1 MRTHMPYSIPAAAVL
16 AMVLGF
22 GVSASATGVWS
33 QVGRITAFGMLFIAI
48 VSVGLV
54 VRRARNRS
62 RMDAPS
68 GLEASLVQRAGAC
81 AFADLLIVLPATG
94 LLLLLSGSWI
104 SASLAVLLVTVVA
117 ITDFWA
123 RYLLSTRLAA

>member
-1 MRTHMPYSIPAAAVL
+1 MRTHMPYSVPAAAIL

-33 QVGRITAFGMLFIAI
+33 QLGRVTAFGMLFVSI

-68 GLEASLVQRAGAC
+68 GLEASLAQKAATC

-94 LLLLLSGSWI
+94 LLLLSRSWLP
-104 SASLAVLLVTVVA
+104 ASLAVLLVTVIA

-123 RYLLSTRLAA
+123 RYLLSTRLAS